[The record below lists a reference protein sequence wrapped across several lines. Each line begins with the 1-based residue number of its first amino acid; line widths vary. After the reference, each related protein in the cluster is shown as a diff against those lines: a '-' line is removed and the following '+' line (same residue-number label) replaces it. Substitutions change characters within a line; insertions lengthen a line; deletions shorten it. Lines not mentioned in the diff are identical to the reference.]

1 MNVCSIS
8 ISFFYGN
15 IICVSFINKR
25 SIFPPVLDEQ
35 GIQAFKSF
43 GVQQFSEKD
52 VSDCKK

>member
-15 IICVSFINKR
+15 IMFAHKR